1 MVATHPTTSVD
12 LSSVRHLEPLQLC
25 RIWCFW
31 SFLILRLLRHIGQT
45 LARVGRW
52 SLLLDVPSLECGR
65 LFVGHTWQ
73 QQLRSLRH
81 RAELVQQC
89 AATLIYQEFE

>member
-1 MVATHPTTSVD
+1 MVATHPTTSVG
-12 LSSVRHLEPLQLC
+12 LSSVRRLEPLQLC
-25 RIWCFW
+25 RIWCF
-31 SFLILRLLRHIGQT
+31 SSSLILRLLQHIGQM
-45 LARVGRW
+45 LAHVGRW
-52 SLLLDVPSLECGR
+52 SLLLDVPSREYDQ
-65 LFVGHTWQ
+65 LFVGHTSQ